1 VDYQAI
7 IGDILTVEYNSYQDD
22 GTMFNTTEIYE
33 PLSLVLG
40 DGIVLPEWEEAFQGR
55 CAGEKVMMVVTK
67 EDEQYFYQA
76 TVDVITRVMNPAPI
90 SHHHFGILAHD
101 HGRCPEAKT
110 VKIGSMVTMNSTTR
124 IPNLIYL
131 KYPKDFP
138 KSNTPVKIGG
148 KGVLGM
154 KVSESIDTFRAG
166 VNQMVDGWDYG
177 IADACEGET
186 RKIMMS
192 QAMAYG
198 DAGVFRTIPSQAPI
212 VMDVDIMKVENFDGI
227 FFPEDSESRLD
238 FSKVDFFLGKTTTA
252 KTVQGSVEHEERIPK
267 NILIATV
274 ENKEAKNVSISAKNT
289 PQVSVENVS
298 TTTVENKETK
308 NVLTSAER
316 TLRVSVEND
325 ARKTDSE
332 SSPTMTIDIDY
343 LSDEENFTTIDPT
356 TITVH
361 FVDEPS
367 TVTFD
372 YEDVT
377 PPPLL
382 GPLNITDT
390 KSP

>member
-1 VDYQAI
+1 MKMLFDWIILTFFLVSISQAKYQYEILNEQDCHEDYQAR

-40 DGIVLPEWEEAFQGR
+40 DGIVLPEWEEAFQGV
-55 CAGEKVMMVVTK
+55 CAGEKVMMVVTR
-67 EDEQYFYQA
+67 EEEQYFYQA
-76 TVDVITRVMNPAPI
+76 TVAVITRVMNPAPI

-138 KSNTPVKIGG
+138 KSNNPVKIGG

-154 KVSESIDTFRAG
+154 KVSEGIDTFRAG

-227 FFPEDSESRLD
+227 FFPESSESRLD
-238 FSKVDFFLGKTTTA
+238 FSKVDFFLGKTTT
-252 KTVQGSVEHEERIPK
+252 KSTLQDSDERK
-267 NILIATV
+267 
-274 ENKEAKNVSISAKNT
+274 
-289 PQVSVENVS
+289 NVS
-298 TTTVENKETK
+298 TTKENTP
-308 NVLTSAER
+308 N
-316 TLRVSVEND
+316 VSVEHDEGENVSV
-325 ARKTDSE
+325 T
-332 SSPTMTIDIDY
+332 SPTMTIDIDY
-343 LSDEENFTTIDPT
+343 LSEEDNLTTIEPT
-356 TITVH
+356 TIIFENEPTTVIL
-361 FVDEPS
+361 
-367 TVTFD
+367 D
-372 YEDVT
+372 YEDET
-377 PPPLL
+377 LLPLL
-382 GPLNITDT
+382 EPQNITDT
-390 KSP
+390 KSGAVLPKK

>member
-1 VDYQAI
+1 
-7 IGDILTVEYNSYQDD
+7 
-22 GTMFNTTEIYE
+22 MFNTTEIYE

-55 CAGEKVMMVVTK
+55 CAGEKVMMVVTR

-252 KTVQGSVEHEERIPK
+252 KTVQVSVEHDERIPK
-267 NILIATV
+267 NIPIATV
-274 ENKEAKNVSISAKNT
+274 ENKETKNVSISAKNT
-289 PQVSVENVS
+289 TQVSVES
-298 TTTVENKETK
+298 DERK
-308 NVLTSAER
+308 NV
-316 TLRVSVEND
+316 
-325 ARKTDSE
+325 SE

-356 TITVH
+356 TVTID
-361 FVDEPS
+361 FVDEPT
-367 TVTFD
+367 TVPFD

-377 PPPLL
+377 SPPLL